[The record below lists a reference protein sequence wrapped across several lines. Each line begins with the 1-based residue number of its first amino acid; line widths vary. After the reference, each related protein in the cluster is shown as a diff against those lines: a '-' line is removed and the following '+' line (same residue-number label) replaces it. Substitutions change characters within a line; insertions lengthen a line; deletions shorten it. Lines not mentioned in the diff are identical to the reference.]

1 MARSDKDSELVFG
14 IISTVG
20 TDTRGAIED
29 ISKQLH
35 FFRYTVTEI
44 RVSKQII
51 SQFEAGKASFSTEF
65 ERVNYYM
72 DLGNK
77 IRKET
82 KDQAILMKGVAREI
96 FLTRTRDDNGA
107 APLKRHAF
115 IINSLKNS
123 EEVEFMRD
131 TYGDAFH
138 LIGITSSYARRIKC
152 LTERDGMT
160 EDEAKRL
167 LARDED
173 EDIKQGQHTRDAFQ
187 HADYFIEITG
197 DADKTYNYISRL
209 IDLLFGNPFISPTFD
224 EYAMFMAFSSSLRSA
239 DLSRQVGAV
248 VTKNNEI
255 IAMGVNDCPKAGGG
269 LYWPEETEHG
279 MFADVEGGRD
289 YTLGYDSNK
298 KEQERIIQEIL
309 SAFRRRDSEE
319 NILKLKK
326 AGIGDLTEYGRVV
339 HAEMEALLSC
349 ARNNVSTRDATMYV
363 TTFPCHNCAKHII
376 AAGIKKVV
384 YIEPYPKSKAFSFYP
399 VEISDNIPDDSR
411 VVFTPFVGVGPQRFV
426 DLFSVSSTKWY
437 ERKRKEVDKLT
448 KKEWDRGKAELR
460 NPISLVNYLQAEEN
474 ALMAF
479 EDEMIA
485 VSNQQGEVL

>member
-1 MARSDKDSELVFG
+1 
-14 IISTVG
+14 
-20 TDTRGAIED
+20 
-29 ISKQLH
+29 
-35 FFRYTVTEI
+35 
-44 RVSKQII
+44 
-51 SQFEAGKASFSTEF
+51 
-65 ERVNYYM
+65 
-72 DLGNK
+72 
-77 IRKET
+77 
-82 KDQAILMKGVAREI
+82 
-96 FLTRTRDDNGA
+96 
-107 APLKRHAF
+107 
-115 IINSLKNS
+115 
-123 EEVEFMRD
+123 
-131 TYGDAFH
+131 
-138 LIGITSSYARRIKC
+138 
-152 LTERDGMT
+152 
-160 EDEAKRL
+160 
-167 LARDED
+167 
-173 EDIKQGQHTRDAFQ
+173 
-187 HADYFIEITG
+187 
-197 DADKTYNYISRL
+197 
-209 IDLLFGNPFISPTFD
+209 
-224 EYAMFMAFSSSLRSA
+224 MAFSSSLRSA

-269 LYWPEETEHG
+269 LYWPMETEHG
-279 MFADVEGGRD
+279 KFTDVEGGRD

-309 SAFRRRDSEE
+309 LAFRRRDSDE

-339 HAEMEALLSC
+339 HAEMEALMSC

-399 VEISDNIPDDSR
+399 VEISDNIPDNNR
-411 VVFTPFVGVGPQRFV
+411 VVFAPFVGVGPQRFV

-448 KKEWDRGKAELR
+448 KKEWNRGKAELR
-460 NPISLVNYLQAEEN
+460 NPISLVNYLQAEES

-485 VSNQQGEVL
+485 VRNQQGEVL